1 MPTDNLSVTEAGIP
15 PSKCLPTTVGMDVPL
30 LKGLD
35 TIAAAHKLFQQRQS
49 FMDNVVPLAYSN
61 IYQQANVLLA
71 VQAMQQLSSAA
82 IYEKPFYS
90 DVFEKDALAKK
101 GVTTT
106 QKIHDIPK
114 RGKAVS
120 VHKRREKKAKVYKF
134 KRRAKSEKKSWTRD
148 EIVLLLQAAKLLLH
162 RDLKTITKAIYACID
177 RKPGKCWGRGAEKK
191 LKRILCFQNWRTADK
206 AQVSR
211 LINKRLKEYDA
222 EVIPHDSKI
231 YLVAKSLALK

>member
-1 MPTDNLSVTEAGIP
+1 MSETVIN
-15 PSKCLPTTVGMDVPL
+15 PSDCIAPTVGLEMPL
-30 LKGLD
+30 LKGLG
-35 TIAAAHKLFQQRQS
+35 TLATAHKLYEQRQS
-49 FMDNVVPLAYSN
+49 LMDSVVPLDYSN
-61 IYQQANVLLA
+61 IYNNLNVLMA

-82 IYEKPFYS
+82 YKEHYFS
-90 DVFEKDALAKK
+90 NVLKK
-101 GVTTT
+101 GDVSAVPEV
-106 QKIHDIPK
+106 KKPVKSAPK
-114 RGKAVS
+114 AEELPRRERAVS
-120 VHKRREKKAKVYKF
+120 LQKRREKKAKEHKF

-206 AQVSR
+206 HQVSK

-222 EVIPHDSKI
+222 EVIPHNSKI